1 MQISEIKIIQCSICH
16 KTDTIHLPIHSIFQK
31 NLHGVLTAS
40 GTIHLNIDQFL
51 PITKLPCTRR
61 DQAAPLPQANRS
73 GEDPPGSAYLHP
85 PGLDHKKMTVI
96 HHVRLCFA
104 PSWFITQILLS
115 QMQHKY
121 GELETAELQTRHQP
135 LTSLARMTG
144 KFSRPYQEKHADT
157 T

>member
-96 HHVRLCFA
+96 HHVRLCLH
-104 PSWFITQILLS
+104 PVGSL
-115 QMQHKY
+115 HKY
-121 GELETAELQTRHQP
+121 SFLKCSTNMENWRQLNC
-135 LTSLARMTG
+135 
-144 KFSRPYQEKHADT
+144 KHDINH
-157 T
+157 